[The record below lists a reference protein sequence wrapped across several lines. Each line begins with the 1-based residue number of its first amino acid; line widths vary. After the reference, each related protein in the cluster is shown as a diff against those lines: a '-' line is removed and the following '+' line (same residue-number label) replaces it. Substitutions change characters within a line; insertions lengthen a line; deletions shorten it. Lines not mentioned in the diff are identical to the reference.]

1 MCLSVSPGYLVRM
14 EALIKAAIPAPV
26 HLPNRS
32 AATQRPPN
40 HVSVRRS
47 RKNGEV
53 NGLYCTPSH
62 IGSENQGDEQMTEEI
77 SQPSNLE
84 AEGKHADIW
93 RRFKEAQQNIL
104 YLNKQRL
111 LVIEE
116 LEKVNREKQLLLGQ
130 IEQFQ
135 LRNQAADGRANGT
148 DRLSILWELL
158 HRIDSMVLTQ
168 KANIVEASNW
178 RRLIMDGKVSIAYV
192 FSDVLDQRDSELLE
206 KLRQFADGSKR
217 NGFHIVQICTEMEP
231 LVYVGSLASYVTG
244 LSRALQRKGHTVEV
258 ILPKYA
264 RLNLGEVQ
272 GLREIEAEFYSYY
285 NGQLHG
291 NRIWT
296 GIVCGIGVTLIE
308 PIFFL
313 SFFSR
318 EKIYGYSDDFERFSY
333 FSRAALDYLVKAG
346 KKPDVLHIHNWQ
358 TSIVGPL
365 FWDIFVKQGL
375 EGTKILL
382 TCHDL
387 NSQCLEQPQK
397 LALSGLEPARLH
409 RPDRFQDNARASLV
423 NLLKGGIVY
432 SNKVLIV
439 SSMHSKGRIIRN
451 FGYGLEP
458 TLATHKDKLL
468 IAPSGFDNSTWDPF
482 QDKFLPK
489 NYSADDLEG
498 KAICKVALQQHVGL
512 PKDASVAL
520 VGWIYQEVSDIDQ
533 KTLKTVVQSITHGGG
548 QLILARIDKLTN
560 LDRASESFVK
570 DLKVLA
576 GTDENVR
583 FIDRY
588 DEALSHLI
596 FAGSDIILC
605 QSFEDPTLQVPM
617 KALKYG
623 AAPVAMSSSDD
634 RSRHIVD
641 PDHDFSEYSQFM
653 KSTFENISLNKA
665 LEEMRSNPSKWKR
678 KMADAMDKDFSWD
691 AETCDIHISAYAALQ
706 NL

>member
-1 MCLSVSPGYLVRM
+1 M
-14 EALIKAAIPAPV
+14 EALIRAAIPSPV
-26 HLPNRS
+26 HLLNRS
-32 AATQRPPN
+32 AAIQRPPN
-40 HVSVRRS
+40 HLSVSRS

-53 NGLYCTPSH
+53 NGLYSTPSH
-62 IGSENQGDEQMTEEI
+62 TGLEDQGDEQMPEETI
-77 SQPSNLE
+77 QPSNLE
-84 AEGKHADIW
+84 AEGKHANIW
-93 RRFKEAQQNIL
+93 RLFKEAQQNIL

-116 LEKVNREKQLLLGQ
+116 LEKANREKQLLLGQ
-130 IEQFQ
+130 IEHFQ
-135 LRNQAADGRANGT
+135 LGNQALDGRANGT
-148 DRLSILWELL
+148 DRLSIFWELL

-168 KANIVEASNW
+168 KVNIEEASNW
-178 RRLIMDGKVSIAYV
+178 RRLIMDSKVSIVDA

-206 KLRQFADGSKR
+206 KLRHFADGCKR

-258 ILPKYA
+258 VLPKYA

-296 GIVCGIGVTLIE
+296 GIVHGIGVTLIE
-308 PIFFL
+308 PIFFS

-318 EKIYGYSDDFERFSY
+318 EKIYGYSDDFERFAY
-333 FSRAALDYLVKAG
+333 FSRAALDYLVKTG

-375 EGTKILL
+375 EGTKIVL

-387 NSQCLEQPQK
+387 NSQCLEQPDK
-397 LALSGLEPARLH
+397 LALSGLEPAHLH
-409 RPDRFQDNARASLV
+409 RPDRFQDNVRASLV

-432 SNKVLIV
+432 SNKVVII
-439 SSMHSKGRIIRN
+439 SSMHSKGRIIHN
-451 FGYGLEP
+451 FGYGLQP
-458 TLATHKDKLL
+458 TLAIHNDKLL
-468 IAPSGFDNSTWDPF
+468 IAPSGFDNSTWDPS

-498 KAICKVALQQHVGL
+498 KAVCKVALQHHVGL

-520 VGWIYQEVSDIDQ
+520 VGWIYQEVSDMN
-533 KTLKTVVQSITHGGG
+533 TLKTVAQSITHGGG
-548 QLILARIDKLTN
+548 QLILARIDKMTN

-570 DLKVLA
+570 DLK
-576 GTDENVR
+576 DENVR
-583 FIDRY
+583 FIDGY

-623 AAPVAMSSSDD
+623 AAPVALSSSDD
-634 RSRHIVD
+634 RSRHSAD
-641 PDHDFSEYSQFM
+641 LDHDISEYAQFI
-653 KSTFENISLNKA
+653 KSTFENIPLNQA
-665 LEEMRSNPSKWKR
+665 LGEMRSNPSKWKR

-691 AETCDIHISAYAALQ
+691 AETCNIHISAYAALK

>member
-1 MCLSVSPGYLVRM
+1 M
-14 EALIKAAIPAPV
+14 EALIKAAIPAPF
-26 HLPNRS
+26 HLLGRS
-32 AATQRPPN
+32 AAIQRPPN
-40 HVSVRRS
+40 HLSVCRS

-53 NGLYCTPSH
+53 NGLYSTPSPS
-62 IGSENQGDEQMTEEI
+62 GSEDQGDEQMPEETI
-77 SQPSNLE
+77 QPSNLE
-84 AEGKHADIW
+84 AKGKHADIW
-93 RRFKEAQQNIL
+93 RLFKEAQQNIL
-104 YLNKQRL
+104 FLNKQRL
-111 LVIEE
+111 LVTEE
-116 LEKVNREKQLLLGQ
+116 LEKANREKQLLLDQ
-130 IEQFQ
+130 IEHFQ
-135 LRNQAADGRANGT
+135 LGNQAVDGRVNGT
-148 DRLSILWELL
+148 DRLSIFWELL
-158 HRIDSMVLTQ
+158 HRIDSMVLTR
-168 KANIVEASNW
+168 KVTIEEASNW
-178 RRLIMDGKVSIAYV
+178 RRLIMDSKVSIADV

-206 KLRQFADGSKR
+206 KLRHFADGSKR

-258 ILPKYA
+258 VLPKYA

-296 GIVCGIGVTLIE
+296 GIVRGIGVTLIE
-308 PIFFL
+308 PIFFS

-318 EKIYGYSDDFERFSY
+318 EKIYGYSDDFERFAY

-346 KKPDVLHIHNWQ
+346 KKPDVLHIHDWQ

-365 FWDIFVKQGL
+365 FWDMFVKLGL

-387 NSQCLEQPQK
+387 NSQCLEQPDK
-397 LALSGLEPARLH
+397 LGLSGLEPARLH

-432 SNKVLIV
+432 SNKVVII
-439 SSMHSKGRIIRN
+439 SSMHSKGRIIRY

-468 IAPSGFDNSTWDPF
+468 IAPSGFDNSIWDPLK
-482 QDKFLPK
+482 DKFLPK

-498 KAICKVALQQHVGL
+498 KAVCKVALQHHVGL
-512 PKDASVAL
+512 PKDASVAV
-520 VGWIYQEVSDIDQ
+520 VGWIYREVSDIDL
-533 KTLKTVVQSITHGGG
+533 KTLKTVAQSITHGGG
-548 QLILARIDKLTN
+548 QLLLARIDKMTN
-560 LDRASESFVK
+560 LDRTSESFVK
-570 DLKVLA
+570 DLK
-576 GTDENVR
+576 DENVR
-583 FIDRY
+583 FIDRF

-623 AAPVAMSSSDD
+623 AAPVALSFSDD
-634 RSRHIVD
+634 RSRHVVELN
-641 PDHDFSEYSQFM
+641 HDISEYAQFI
-653 KSTFENISLNKA
+653 KSTFENISLSQA
-665 LEEMRSNPSKWKR
+665 LDEMRSNPSKWKR

-691 AETCDIHISAYAALQ
+691 AETCDVHISAYAALEK
-706 NL
+706 L

>member
-1 MCLSVSPGYLVRM
+1 M

-32 AATQRPPN
+32 ATIQRPPN
-40 HVSVRRS
+40 HLSVCCS

-53 NGLYCTPSH
+53 NGLYSTPSH
-62 IGSENQGDEQMTEEI
+62 IGSENQGDEQMNEEI
-77 SQPSNLE
+77 IQPSNLE
-84 AEGKHADIW
+84 AKGKHADIW
-93 RRFKEAQQNIL
+93 QLFKEAQQNIL

-116 LEKVNREKQLLLGQ
+116 LEKANSEKQLLLGQ

-135 LRNQAADGRANGT
+135 LENKAVDGRSNGT

-158 HRIDSMVLTQ
+158 HRIDSMILTR
-168 KANIVEASNW
+168 KVNIEEASHW
-178 RRLIMDGKVSIAYV
+178 RRLIMDSKVSIADI
-192 FSDVLDQRDSELLE
+192 FSDVLDQRDLELLE
-206 KLRQFADGSKR
+206 KLRHFADGSKR
-217 NGFHIVQICTEMEP
+217 NGFHIVHICTEMEP

-244 LSRALQRKGHTVEV
+244 LSCALQRKGHIVEV

-264 RLNLGEVQ
+264 RLNLAEVQ
-272 GLREIEAEFYSYY
+272 GLREIETEFYSYY

-308 PIFFL
+308 PIFFS

-318 EKIYGYSDDFERFSY
+318 EKIYGYSDDFERFAY

-387 NSQCLEQPQK
+387 NSQCLERPDK
-397 LALSGLEPARLH
+397 LALSGLEPAHLH
-409 RPDRFQDNARASLV
+409 RPDRFQDNSRASLV
-423 NLLKGGIVY
+423 NLLKGGIIF
-432 SNKVLIV
+432 SNKVVII

-458 TLATHKDKLL
+458 TLTTHKDKLL

-482 QDKFLPK
+482 RDKRLPK

-498 KAICKVALQQHVGL
+498 KTVCKVALQQHVGL
-512 PKDASVAL
+512 RKDASVAL
-520 VGWIYQEVSDIDQ
+520 VGWIYQEVSDIDL
-533 KTLKTVVQSITHGGG
+533 KTLKTVVQSITHEGG
-548 QLILARIDKLTN
+548 QLILARIDKITN

-570 DLKVLA
+570 DLK
-576 GTDENVR
+576 DENVR
-583 FIDRY
+583 FVDGY

-596 FAGSDIILC
+596 LAGSDIILC

-623 AAPVAMSSSDD
+623 AAPVALSPSDE
-634 RSRHIVD
+634 RSRHIVE
-641 PDHDFSEYSQFM
+641 PDHDISEYSRFM
-653 KSTFENISLNKA
+653 KSTFENISLNQA
-665 LEEMRSNPSKWKR
+665 LDEMRSNPFKWKR

-691 AETCDIHISAYAALQ
+691 AETCDVHISAYAALK